1 MQRLPLEGIRV
12 LDFCQMWA
20 GPHATEWLS
29 VMGAEV
35 IKLETGNR
43 IDYMRSV
50 GAPQALAGTGPDVGS
65 AFAAL
70 NWGKKSITLNMTL
83 PKAQELA
90 KQLIKK
96 CDIVS
101 DIWI

>member
-1 MQRLPLEGIRV
+1 MQKLPLEGIRV

-43 IDYMRSV
+43 
-50 GAPQALAGTGPDVGS
+50 
-65 AFAAL
+65 
-70 NWGKKSITLNMTL
+70 L
-83 PKAQELA
+83 P
-90 KQLIKK
+90 
-96 CDIVS
+96 
-101 DIWI
+101 